1 MHIPEG
7 PILFGVGGENA
18 IDWLYP
24 DNFPVEDSAIPGRTA
39 EEQLEYVNEEHQ
51 TPESL
56 AQFAAIA
63 VLLSGDHDELEPAL
77 LRAGFEE
84 VPDVHA
90 EELRT
95 RTGPLQEWS
104 SVFLRNIPHHGA
116 HLPG

>member
-7 PILFGVGGENA
+7 PILVGVAGDTA
-18 IDWLYP
+18 IDWMYP

-39 EEQLEYVNEEHQ
+39 EEQLEYVNDEHQ

-63 VLLSGDHDELEPAL
+63 VVFGSEPGPIEPVL

-84 VPDVHA
+84 VNGAHG
-90 EELRT
+90 ERLRE
-95 RTGPLQEWS
+95 RLGEGVS
-104 SVFLRNIPHHGA
+104 FASAFLRNIPHSGQDI
-116 HLPG
+116 